1 MEENLVHIK
10 ISYMRHDQR
19 QSLVVVFIQERDF
32 DYHNGLD
39 RNLSIIKLKFPIFQ
53 EKNDP
58 DVYLDWEKNIE
69 FVFDCH

>member
-19 QSLVVVFIQERDF
+19 QSLLVVFIQEKDF

-39 RNLSIIKLKFPIFQ
+39 RNLSIIKLNFQ
-53 EKNDP
+53 YFRKRMIQILIWIGER
-58 DVYLDWEKNIE
+58 I
-69 FVFDCH
+69 

>member
-1 MEENLVHIK
+1 
-10 ISYMRHDQR
+10 
-19 QSLVVVFIQERDF
+19 VVVFIQERDF

-39 RNLSIIKLKFPIFQ
+39 HNLSIIKLKFPVFQ